1 MKQNKTVSPVK
12 RKKGLNARVRNT
24 LEAYTFL
31 LPFIIGIT
39 VFFAFPILV
48 SVKLSFGTLV
58 SMEGFQIRW
67 SGFSHYLNAFVLD
80 ANFIPTFLTVVS
92 KTLVYVPLIIIFS
105 LILAIMLNKN
115 IRFKG
120 FFRVA
125 MFLPFLLG
133 SGYIMQLLNEQGI
146 TTGALSLQD
155 SPIFPKEFLTY
166 MGPTVQKVI
175 DSFFEVIV
183 SVLWSSGVQI
193 LIFLSGLQGI
203 SSSLYE
209 SAQVDGANEVE
220 VFFKITLPMMAPIV
234 TLNIIYTLV
243 NLFTA
248 SDNAMLKYIQQ
259 KGFWQFEWEYAAA
272 LGWLYFLFI
281 LLLVAL
287 VMWSMNRLSG
297 GSDMPRRH
305 RLRERRK
312 RG

>member
-1 MKQNKTVSPVK
+1 MKQKKAGGPSK
-12 RKKGLNARVRNT
+12 RRRGLSARTRNA

-31 LPFIIGIT
+31 APFIVGVL

-58 SMEGFQIRW
+58 SMEGFKIEW
-67 SGFSHYLNAFVLD
+67 SGFGHYMNAFVLD
-80 ANFIPTFLTVVS
+80 ASFVPTFLAVAS
-92 KTLVYVPLIIIFS
+92 KTLIYVPLIIIFS

-115 IRFKG
+115 IRCKG

-133 SGYIMQLLNEQGI
+133 SGYIMQMLNEQGI
-146 TTGALSLQD
+146 TTSALSLQD
-155 SPIFPKEFLTY
+155 SPIFPSEFLSY
-166 MGPTVQKVI
+166 MGPTVQGVI
-175 DSFFEVIV
+175 DGFFEVIV

-220 VFFKITLPMMAPIV
+220 VFFKITMPMMAPII

-272 LGWLYFLFI
+272 LGWLYFIFI
-281 LLLVAL
+281 LALVAL
-287 VMWSMNRLSG
+287 VMWAMNRLSE
-297 GSDMPRRH
+297 GSGPR
-305 RLRERRK
+305 LAKQEKRR
-312 RG
+312 RRA